1 MSQQDIL
8 FVQGNEACV
17 RGALYAGLR
26 FFAGYPITPSTEVAE
41 HLAEQL
47 PRVGGKFIQ
56 MEDEIASMCAVCGA
70 SLAGSKAMTATSG
83 PGFSLKQEAIGY
95 AVMAEIPCVVVNVQR
110 GGPSTGLAT
119 KVAQG
124 DVNQARW
131 GTHGDHSIIVLTAS
145 SIQDVFQITVE
156 AFNMAETYRTP
167 VILLFDEVIG
177 HMREKLVVPAAGEL
191 PVVERLHTE
200 VQAGVNYYPYLP
212 REDGRLPMQL
222 VTHQTGP
229 QGKKVHKAWVE
240 QGTNIARELYL
251 AVVLDRGAQCLTVMA
266 SPDGGMDI
274 EEVAAKTPERIFTT
288 RLDGGHRIWP
298 FQARALL
305 FGCGL
310 TPAQVNAGTALL
322 LNLVRLAAEK
332 DAVLVEINPLAV
344 TAEGELMALDGKM
357 DFDESALKRHPDIAA
372 LEDPE
377 ECDPLER
384 KARELG
390 VNYVRLSGYVGTM
403 LVLQCLFTGAG
414 PKTTALTPV
423 VIAYATTQGID
434 PTPFVLLVGMN
445 MLHQYL
451 LPVSNLPNI
460 IGLATEE
467 ITPAELIKTGAV
479 MSLFGAIFM
488 SIMVYTYWT
497 WIGMFG

>member
-167 VILLFDEVIG
+167 VILLFDEVVG
-177 HMREKLVVPAAGEL
+177 HMREKLVIPAQGEL

-212 REDGRLPMQL
+212 REDGRLPMSDFGGVHRYNVTGLYHDIWGFPTENPEQVSKLVYHLVDKIENRAHLLARWKEYYLDDAEHVIISYGSSARSARHLVETRRSKGDRIGLLELQTLWPFPAQL
-222 VTHQTGP
+222 VREKTAH
-229 QGKKVHKAWVE
+229 AR
-240 QGTNIARELYL
+240 NIF
-251 AVVLDRGAQCLTVMA
+251 
-266 SPDGGMDI
+266 
-274 EEVAAKTPERIFTT
+274 VAEMNMGQI
-288 RLDGGHRIWP
+288 
-298 FQARALL
+298 
-305 FGCGL
+305 
-310 TPAQVNAGTALL
+310 
-322 LNLVRLAAEK
+322 
-332 DAVLVEINPLAV
+332 
-344 TAEGELMALDGKM
+344 
-357 DFDESALKRHPDIAA
+357 
-372 LEDPE
+372 
-377 ECDPLER
+377 
-384 KARELG
+384 
-390 VNYVRLSGYVGTM
+390 
-403 LVLQCLFTGAG
+403 
-414 PKTTALTPV
+414 
-423 VIAYATTQGID
+423 TTQVKQVVQRPDRVFLVNRMDGLMLN
-434 PTPFVLLVGMN
+434 PTD
-445 MLHQYL
+445 
-451 LPVSNLPNI
+451 
-460 IGLATEE
+460 IG
-467 ITPAELIKTGAV
+467 KV
-479 MSLFGAIFM
+479 MRVIEGRGF
-488 SIMVYTYWT
+488 
-497 WIGMFG
+497 

>member
-177 HMREKLVVPAAGEL
+177 HMREKLVVPAQGDL

-212 REDGRLPMQL
+212 REDGRLPMSDFGGVHRYNVTGLYHDIWGFPTENPEQVSKLVYHLVDKIENRAHLLARWKEYYLDDAEHIIISYGSSARSARHLVETRRSKGDRIGLLELQTLWPFPAQL
-222 VTHQTGP
+222 VREKTAH
-229 QGKKVHKAWVE
+229 AR
-240 QGTNIARELYL
+240 NIF
-251 AVVLDRGAQCLTVMA
+251 
-266 SPDGGMDI
+266 
-274 EEVAAKTPERIFTT
+274 VAEMNMGQI
-288 RLDGGHRIWP
+288 
-298 FQARALL
+298 
-305 FGCGL
+305 
-310 TPAQVNAGTALL
+310 
-322 LNLVRLAAEK
+322 
-332 DAVLVEINPLAV
+332 
-344 TAEGELMALDGKM
+344 
-357 DFDESALKRHPDIAA
+357 
-372 LEDPE
+372 
-377 ECDPLER
+377 
-384 KARELG
+384 
-390 VNYVRLSGYVGTM
+390 
-403 LVLQCLFTGAG
+403 
-414 PKTTALTPV
+414 
-423 VIAYATTQGID
+423 TTQVKQVVQRPDRVFLVNRMDGLMLN
-434 PTPFVLLVGMN
+434 PTD
-445 MLHQYL
+445 
-451 LPVSNLPNI
+451 
-460 IGLATEE
+460 IG
-467 ITPAELIKTGAV
+467 KV
-479 MSLFGAIFM
+479 MRVIEGRGF
-488 SIMVYTYWT
+488 
-497 WIGMFG
+497 